1 MLYKQCSSL
10 TVRNKLLELARR
22 QHNDIHQHEMNAI
35 ILYIFPSKLAYN
47 KAKAQREQCV
57 GSNKRSVHRSVRYAC
72 IPAQTFSDHI
82 ITATCVLSL
91 QRSLQG
97 LQRYSIDSKTTSI
110 ISTLQFLP
118 VGRFILVLE
127 GPFCA
132 QYICR
137 AAIDFV
143 LRAPRIRIQNI
154 TSTIL
159 PLYSSLSM
167 AYRTVGVI
175 STFA

>member
-1 MLYKQCSSL
+1 MKTRLVESYQTSNCSKIWRVSCECKNASTTTDQELYINLCYTSSAL
-10 TVRNKLLELARR
+10 HLLSGIELARR

-72 IPAQTFSDHI
+72 IPAQTFSDQKMHI

-137 AAIDFV
+137 H
-143 LRAPRIRIQNI
+143 
-154 TSTIL
+154 
-159 PLYSSLSM
+159 
-167 AYRTVGVI
+167 
-175 STFA
+175 